1 MPRSE
6 EIARGGVVRYRTKKL
21 PNGKYI
27 RFAIVRKRGP
37 HGGKTVAGPVQKGRI
52 GLWQGQRRKK
62 SKNGKLV

>member
-6 EIARGGVVRYRTKKL
+6 EIKRGGVLRYRTKKL

-37 HGGKTVAGPVQKGRI
+37 HGGRTVAGPVRKGT
-52 GLWQGQRRKK
+52 GQLWHARRKK
-62 SKNGKLV
+62 KLTNSTLE